1 MIDRPLPADVYPE
14 SGCRL
19 PLPQR
24 DELDEA
30 GKRIY
35 DQHTD
40 PGGWSHAGLR
50 GPGGIRLHSPRL
62 SALNSAVTRYL
73 RHDSG
78 IPPRTREIAI
88 LVTARAFDSQFEWA
102 AHEPVALREGVEP
115 AIIDVI
121 RYRRDAAGLAESDAI
136 VIALGRELFDKRKVS
151 SDTFARALK
160 AFGARMLV
168 DIVSIMG
175 NYAGT
180 AALLAAFD
188 MQLPAGREPSLPV
201 G

>member
-1 MIDRPLPADVYPE
+1 MRDRTLPADIDPD

-19 PLPQR
+19 PLPKR
-24 DELDEA
+24 DALDDA
-30 GKRIY
+30 GKTLY
-35 DQHTD
+35 DDHVD
-40 PGGWSHAGLR
+40 PKGWSHAGLR

-73 RHDSG
+73 RHDAG
-78 IPPRTREIAI
+78 IPPRIREIAI

-102 AHEPVALREGVEP
+102 AHEPVALEVGVEP

-121 RYRRDAAGLAESDAI
+121 RHRKPIDGLAEADAA
-136 VIALGRELFDKRKVS
+136 VIAFGRELFETRKVTS
-151 SDTFARALK
+151 ETFARAL
-160 AFGARMLV
+160 ALFGRRMLV
-168 DIVSIMG
+168 DIVSTMG

-180 AALLAAFD
+180 AALLTAFD
-188 MQLPAGREPSLPV
+188 MQLPPGREPSLPI